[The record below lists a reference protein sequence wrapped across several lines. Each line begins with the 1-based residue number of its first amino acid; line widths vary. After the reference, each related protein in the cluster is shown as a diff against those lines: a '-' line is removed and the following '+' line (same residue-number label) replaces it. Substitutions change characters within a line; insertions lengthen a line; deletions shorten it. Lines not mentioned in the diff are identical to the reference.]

1 MHLRTC
7 GARFRLVKNG
17 IGLAAAAVLMIGVT
31 AACSSDKAAPP
42 RPGVLPPGTAAL
54 TVDGKDVG
62 TTYSVRCESIEWMT
76 RIHTAL
82 DRSGVTAMLSNAN
95 HLKAEFVRFQ
105 DLAGFT
111 GSYEREL
118 QGEATVTMTGPTY
131 HITGAALGFNNA
143 KRTLLAAETF
153 AITVSC

>member
-1 MHLRTC
+1 MHLRTG
-7 GARFRLVKNG
+7 GARFRPVENG
-17 IGLAAAAVLMIGVT
+17 IGLAAAAVLMIGIT
-31 AACSSDKAAPP
+31 AGCSSDKAAPP
-42 RPGVLPPGTAAL
+42 RPGVLPPGTAAF

-76 RIHTAL
+76 RIHTAV
-82 DRSGVTAMLSNAN
+82 DTSGVTAMLSNAS

-143 KRTLLAAETF
+143 KRTQLAAETF

>member
-7 GARFRLVKNG
+7 GARFRRVKNG
-17 IGLAAAAVLMIGVT
+17 IGLAAAAVLMIGIT
-31 AACSSDKAAPP
+31 AGCSSDKAAPS

-54 TVDGKDVG
+54 TVGGKDVG

-76 RIHTAL
+76 RIHTGL
-82 DRSGVTAMLSNAN
+82 DKSGVTAMLSNAD

-143 KRTLLAAETF
+143 KRTQLAAETF

>member
-17 IGLAAAAVLMIGVT
+17 ICVAAAAVLMVGIT
-31 AACSSDKAAPP
+31 AGCSSDKAAPP

-76 RIHTAL
+76 RIHTTL
-82 DRSGVTAMLSNAN
+82 DKSGVSAMLSNAN
-95 HLKAEFVRFQ
+95 HLKAEFVRFE